1 MDLNQLHDLKSRFV
15 ARQVGDELVLVPLTG
30 SIARMT
36 EMFTLN
42 ATASFLWESI
52 KADSSVD
59 QLETLLQEHFEVSPE
74 IAHRDV
80 TAFLERLEKLLVK

>member
-1 MDLNQLHDLKSRFV
+1 MDLNLLHDLKSRFV

-42 ATASFLWESI
+42 ATASFLWEHI
-52 KADSSVD
+52 KVD
-59 QLETLLQEHFEVSPE
+59 TTSEALETLLQEHFDVSPE

-80 TAFLERLEKLLVK
+80 LAFLARLETLLNK

>member
-1 MDLNQLHDLKSRFV
+1 MDLKHLHDLKSRFV

-42 ATASFLWESI
+42 ATASFLWEHI
-52 KADSSVD
+52 KVDSTTD
-59 QLETLLQEHFEVSPE
+59 ELEALLQANFEVSPE
-74 IAHRDV
+74 IAQRDV
-80 TAFLERLEKLLVK
+80 AAFIDRLDDLLNK